1 MSPAE
6 TANRRAQARELA
18 SRIVDA
24 PRVPR
29 QFSPAPEAALRAS
42 TRRRL
47 HAPPVRVARQPV
59 VIRGGRGRGAIAL
72 VLGELALLV
81 ALLVLPT
88 FHAAGIDV
96 RGARL
101 LSHRAVLDAAG
112 ISDTQSIFT
121 IDGEVVR
128 QRLERLPW
136 VRRAVV
142 ETELPSTVRIT
153 VTEWEPVLE
162 VRRGSTSVLVAAG
175 GATVDRRS
183 VRDDALPQVPVLVDE
198 RALSGDAPPL
208 DESLVRLLPA
218 IAAGFPEAVGCAVAD
233 FRWQADRRLAI
244 DSACR
249 RAHRGGGDPRP
260 DRLARRAQ
268 GPAELHPA
276 GLRLHRPRGPRRPR
290 RRRQPGSA
298 ATRSGR
304 RRAAPGCA
312 RAGRGASAAGE
323 AGADPGAQAHPGA
336 HADPDP
342 GPHSQAGADPLQ
354 LHRGAAPP
362 LTRAPPR
369 RRPGHRAAGDVAA
382 AAGDHLDAELREE
395 RAQVA
400 PGRAEA
406 LEGGDEGTV
415 GHPHGDVERAA
426 ERGPPRR
433 PLAAR
438 GDHPP
443 TGADPTTEHVAVRA
457 ALLAEGA
464 RAAGRALVDCR

>member
-1 MSPAE
+1 VSPAE

-59 VIRGGRGRGAIAL
+59 VIRGSRGRGAIAL

-233 FRWQADRRLAI
+233 FRWQADGRLAI

-249 RAHRGGGDPRP
+249 WSAILGRAAAPTEVAAIPTQIASLAALKGRLNFTRP
-260 DRLARRAQ
+260 DFGYIDLED
-268 GPAELHPA
+268 P
-276 GLRLHRPRGPRRPR
+276 
-290 RRRQPGSA
+290 
-298 ATRSGR
+298 
-304 RRAAPGCA
+304 AAPAVGGSPGQLRPA
-312 RAGRGASAAGE
+312 PAA
-323 AGADPGAQAHPGA
+323 
-336 HADPDP
+336 
-342 GPHSQAGADPLQ
+342 
-354 LHRGAAPP
+354 AAPP
-362 LTRAPPR
+362 PAAPAPVAAPPPPAKPAPTPEPR
-369 RRPGHRAAGDVAA
+369 RTP
-382 AAGDHLDAELREE
+382 
-395 RAQVA
+395 A
-400 PGRAEA
+400 PTPTPTPAPTPKPA
-406 LEGGDEGTV
+406 PTPYSFTV
-415 GHPHGDVERAA
+415 
-426 ERGPPRR
+426 GPPRR
-433 PLAAR
+433 
-438 GDHPP
+438 
-443 TGADPTTEHVAVRA
+443 
-457 ALLAEGA
+457 
-464 RAAGRALVDCR
+464 